1 MSTKKRTTYPQL
13 FGYGVGAIGLDL
25 SYGLFFSILSFY
37 LTDTL
42 FFNASFLLV
51 LLVSAR
57 IFDAFNDPFMGAL
70 VDKTKSRFGK
80 YRPWMMGG
88 AIANAI
94 VLVFLFSNPWGT
106 VTPGVRNM
114 ALVVYIIVL
123 YFLWD
128 ITDTLMDI
136 PYWSIVPSLES
147 DPKRRNIA
155 ASVPR
160 AFSGLGQVIIV
171 VATPLMVPFLGGQ
184 DDMRQNPVGFQRWV
198 FICALALIAFVFIS
212 FVATG
217 KIKSVAQTTPAKD
230 KITLRGVYNT
240 LRQNDQLLVFM
251 LVALLANAG
260 WYLVTSLQPFF
271 FSHVMEDTR
280 LMALFGALVGGGM
293 AVGLGILPV
302 LTRWLARNTVIKVSM
317 VMAIVGYV
325 GMYIFGS
332 VVYVFPLFIAFGLIG
347 AMGVSCCF
355 VSQTVMLSDVVD
367 YGEYKLGKRNEST
380 VFSMRCF
387 LQKGAYTLQTI
398 IMFSGLHFTGYRGYL
413 DVQPAVAIQG
423 ISVMMF
429 LVPPALVAIALTIFS
444 RKYKLNEAKMEEVQS
459 AIASKKSAPGIGS
472 APLISES

>member
-1 MSTKKRTTYPQL
+1 MNEKRTSFPKL
-13 FGYGVGAIGLDL
+13 IGYGVGATGLDL

-42 FFNASFLLV
+42 FFSANFLLV

-106 VTPGVRNM
+106 MTPGQLRTGLIVY
-114 ALVVYIIVL
+114 VVIL

-155 ASVPR
+155 ASIPR

-171 VATPLMVPFLGGQ
+171 VATPLMIPLLGGQ
-184 DDMRQNPVGFQRWV
+184 TDLRQSPMAYQRWV
-198 FICALALIAFVFIS
+198 LICAIALIGFVFIS
-212 FVATG
+212 FVSTG
-217 KIKSVAQTTPAKD
+217 KIKSVAQTTPSKE
-230 KITLRGVYNT
+230 KITLRGVYHT

-260 WYLVTSLQPFF
+260 WYLVTSLQPYF

-293 AVGLGILPV
+293 AAGLGILP
-302 LTRWLARNTVIKVSM
+302 LATRYLKRNTVIKLVM
-317 VMAIVGYV
+317 VMAIIGYL
-325 GMYIFGS
+325 GMYVFGG
-332 VVYVFPLFIAFGLIG
+332 VIYVFPLFIIFGLLG

-355 VSQTVMLSDVVD
+355 VSQTVMLSDIVD
-367 YGEYKLGKRNEST
+367 YGEYKLGRRNEST

-398 IMFSGLHFTGYRGYL
+398 IMFSGLHITGYRGYL
-413 DVQPAVAIQG
+413 DVQPAAALQG
-423 ISVMMF
+423 INVMMF
-429 LVPPALVAIALTIFS
+429 LVPPILVAIALIIFT
-444 RKYKLNEAKMEEVQS
+444 RKYKLDEAKMQEVQC
-459 AIASKKSAPGIGS
+459 AIHNA
-472 APLISES
+472 